1 MTVRVQEGAG
11 IHDSFWER
19 THLCRFCPS
28 VIQSG
33 AKNLPSYTKARAI
46 NGPGLWGIERKAVG

>member
-11 IHDSFWER
+11 IYDSFGER

-33 AKNLPSYTKARAI
+33 AKNLPSYTQARAI
-46 NGPGLWGIERKAVG
+46 DGPGLRV